1 MLVRDKL
8 YFPIIL
14 NTNKEILIIGGGN
27 VALRKTKKLLEF
39 TENIR
44 VVSSEFH
51 NDFENLNVK
60 KIKMEVS
67 ENNFRDLLTDEVSFV
82 IMSLNN
88 KELNRRLSNICKNY
102 RILVNV
108 VDDKDL
114 SDIIFPAIIEKEN
127 LLLAISTKGECP
139 YYSKRLKEELI
150 EFISSKG
157 REAKLLIVARKN
169 NNSME
174 RTYEK
179 IKRGL

>member
-60 KIKMEVS
+60 KK
-67 ENNFRDLLTDEVSFV
+67 
-82 IMSLNN
+82 
-88 KELNRRLSNICKNY
+88 
-102 RILVNV
+102 
-108 VDDKDL
+108 
-114 SDIIFPAIIEKEN
+114 
-127 LLLAISTKGECP
+127 
-139 YYSKRLKEELI
+139 
-150 EFISSKG
+150 
-157 REAKLLIVARKN
+157 RKN
-169 NNSME
+169 ADS
-174 RTYEK
+174 
-179 IKRGL
+179 